1 MCADKLI
8 IFIKKMV
15 DSSNIFVLEDFESH
29 INKTY
34 IYNFPI
40 EEVYKA
46 FTDKELLLK
55 ICEYKIH
62 ISNTLRDTFIEDE
75 GNELSLVIEGKHTI
89 ILRIIKVVKSKFYYQ
104 IKAKTIQHPLDYIPF
119 TIIFELFWDSIK
131 EVTIFNGQINISK
144 FSSQE
149 KAISIFKK
157 ARIFPTEEIDEYL
170 KSTVKNLEQDESV
183 LVNVNIDTF
192 WDFIL
197 KLENIQMFLNMP
209 NTEVSNEGNNII
221 KFVDKENKNIIRLI
235 EREKK
240 IEDSNYTLFL
250 ESFDSIL
257 PMPLQSMQIQLVK
270 VNDDSTLII
279 YKHIILDYIPYN
291 ALRSNSG
298 NKQKILKK
306 LKKLL
311 ENKKEGKEIK
321 TSS

>member
-1 MCADKLI
+1 
-8 IFIKKMV
+8 MV

-62 ISNTLRDTFIEDE
+62 ILNTLRDTFIEDE
-75 GNELSLVIEGKHTI
+75 GNELTLVIEGKHTI
-89 ILRIIKVVKSKFYYQ
+89 ILRIIKVIKSKYYYQ

-119 TIIFELFWDSIK
+119 TINFELFWDSIK
-131 EVTIFNGQINISK
+131 EVTVFNGQINISK
-144 FSSQE
+144 SSSQE
-149 KAISIFKK
+149 KAISIFKQ

-170 KSTVKNLEQDESV
+170 KNTVKNLEQDESII
-183 LVNVNIDTF
+183 VNVNIDIF

-221 KFVDKENKNIIRLI
+221 KFVDKANKNIIRLI

-240 IEDSNYTLFL
+240 VEDSAYTLYL

-257 PMPLQSMQIQLVK
+257 PMPLQSMQIQLIK
-270 VNDDSTLII
+270 VNDESTLII

-291 ALRSNSG
+291 ALLSNSG

-306 LKKLL
+306 LKKIL
-311 ENKKEGKEIK
+311 ENK
-321 TSS
+321 

>member
-1 MCADKLI
+1 MAD
-8 IFIKKMV
+8 
-15 DSSNIFVLEDFESH
+15 STNIFFLEDFECH

-55 ICEYKIH
+55 ICDYKIH
-62 ISNTLRDTFIEDE
+62 ISNSLRDTFIEDE
-75 GNELSLVIEGKHTI
+75 GNELSVVINGKQTI
-89 ILRIIKVVKSKFYYQ
+89 ILKIIKVTKSKDYYQ
-104 IKAKTIQHPLDYIPF
+104 IKAKTIQHPLEYIPF
-119 TIIFELFWDSIK
+119 TINFELFWDSIK

-144 FSSQE
+144 SSSQE
-149 KAISIFKK
+149 KVISLFKK
-157 ARIFPTEEIDEYL
+157 SNIFPTEEIDEYL
-170 KSTVKNLEQDESV
+170 KNTVKNLEQDESI
-183 LVNVNIDTF
+183 LISVNIDKF
-192 WDFIL
+192 WNFIL
-197 KLENIQMFLNMP
+197 QLKNIQMFLNIP
-209 NTEVSNEGNNII
+209 NAEVSNEGNNII
-221 KFVDKENKNIIRLI
+221 KFVDKNNNNIIRLI
-235 EREKK
+235 KREAKE
-240 IEDSNYTLFL
+240 EDSKYILYL

-306 LKKLL
+306 LKKIL
-311 ENKKEGKEIK
+311 EKKNEGK
-321 TSS
+321 

>member
-1 MCADKLI
+1 
-8 IFIKKMV
+8 MV

-62 ISNTLRDTFIEDE
+62 ILNTLRDTFIEDE
-75 GNELSLVIEGKHTI
+75 GNELTLVIEGKHTI
-89 ILRIIKVVKSKFYYQ
+89 ILRIIKVIKSKYYYQ

-119 TIIFELFWDSIK
+119 TINFELFWDSIK
-131 EVTIFNGQINISK
+131 EVTVFNGQINISK
-144 FSSQE
+144 SSSQE
-149 KAISIFKK
+149 KAISIFKQ

-170 KSTVKNLEQDESV
+170 KNTVKNLEQDESII
-183 LVNVNIDTF
+183 VNVNIDIF

-221 KFVDKENKNIIRLI
+221 KFVDKANKNIIRLI

-240 IEDSNYTLFL
+240 VEDSAYTLYL

-257 PMPLQSMQIQLVK
+257 PMPLQSMQIQLIK
-270 VNDDSTLII
+270 VNDESTLII

-291 ALRSNSG
+291 ALLSNSG

-306 LKKLL
+306 LKKIL
-311 ENKKEGKEIK
+311 ENKKEEKK
-321 TSS
+321 